1 MGGNLVLPLRRGVFL
16 LFFVAFLVL
25 VVVVIVVDVLVECYA
40 NLAFVV

>member
-1 MGGNLVLPLRRGVFL
+1 MGGNLVLPLRRGVIL

-25 VVVVIVVDVLVECYA
+25 VVIVVDVLVECCA